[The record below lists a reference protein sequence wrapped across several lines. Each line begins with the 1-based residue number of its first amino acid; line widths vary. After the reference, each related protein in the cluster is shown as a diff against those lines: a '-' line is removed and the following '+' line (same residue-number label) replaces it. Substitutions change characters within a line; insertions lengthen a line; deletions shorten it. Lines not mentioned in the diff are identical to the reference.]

1 MYYQFSQ
8 PEIRFREAKHFLHLH
23 TTPIEDDVI
32 FTDEKDFILVNNM
45 IAISALRTG
54 CKILAFAIMS
64 NHLHFILEGANA
76 ECMAFFEDLYAQLY
90 RLFRR
95 YGKGDLVK
103 RMRPGLTPITTLKQL
118 RDEIVYVIRNPFVVR
133 HDVNPFAYRWCSGFL
148 YFNPM
153 LDKGGVS
160 AATLKGRALREFTRS
175 RLLDKIDSRI
185 LVKEGVANPA
195 SFVDYERAMEFF
207 DNSRQFVMWVLKNVE
222 GQVETALK
230 YGEIP
235 NLNDEEMTSITFK
248 ICKSVFLV
256 SSPKELPLDK
266 KKQLALKL
274 KNEYYASNSQIA
286 RCANLQVSVVDTM
299 FPLSSRTARK
309 INRT

>member
-8 PEIRFREAKHFLHLH
+8 PEIRFREAKHFHHLH
-23 TTPIEDDVI
+23 TTPIDDNVL
-32 FTDEKDFILVNNM
+32 FTNEKEFILVNNM
-45 IAISALRTG
+45 IAISALRSG

-64 NHLHFILEGANA
+64 NHLHFILEGSQA
-76 ECMAFFEDLYAQLY
+76 ECMAFFEDLYDQLY

-103 RMRPGLTPITTLKQL
+103 RMHPGLTAISNLKQL
-118 RDEIVYVIRNPFVVR
+118 RDEIAYVIRNPFVVR
-133 HDVNPFAYRWCSGFL
+133 HDVNPFSYRWCSGFL

-160 AATLKGRALREFTRS
+160 AASLKGRALREFTRS
-175 RLLDKIDSRI
+175 RLLDEVDPRI
-185 LVKEGVANPA
+185 LVKDGVANPA

-207 DNSRQFVMWVLKNVE
+207 DNARQFVMWVLKNVE
-222 GQVETALK
+222 GQVETAIK

-235 NLNDEEMTSITFK
+235 NLNDEEMWSITSK

-256 SSPKELPLDK
+256 NSPKELPLEK

-274 KNEYYASNSQIA
+274 KNEYYGSNSQIA
-286 RCANLQVSVVDTM
+286 RCANLQISIVDTM
-299 FPLSSRTARK
+299 FPLSSRKAK
-309 INRT
+309 Q